1 MQIVREH
8 VAQRLRQQIEQGNHE
23 LKIVVDDPFVR
34 DLLKNFAHGHGIL
47 LDQSFASEIQS
58 FVGLVRA
65 FARRPP
71 KVRSAAAATVVAR
84 RLAAASP
91 LLGLQRP
98 TFGETFGAP
107 VDLIEQAVPG
117 DPACRRGLTDSRR
130 AIGQVLANLCNVLN
144 HERVVIGGSQPLQRP
159 LDVSTRHDS
168 QQRSAKQDEAARP
181 CLAHG
186 EVLRADRAGVP
197 AQRGMGASRE
207 RSLSRLRASDAGNR
221 NGDNSIVDPAVLVA
235 GRGAQVSTGRI
246 QAMPT
251 QVTGSPGRRRAPRG
265 LTAAA
270 LRFGRPRKRAAT
282 AGSEIRTSAYWEWAH
297 AVSALYPPARRSCR
311 R

>member
-1 MQIVREH
+1 
-8 VAQRLRQQIEQGNHE
+8 VAQWPRQQIEQGNHQ

-107 VDLIEQAVPG
+107 GDLIEQAVTG
-117 DPACRRGLTDSRR
+117 DLACRRVLTDSGR
-130 AIGQVLANLCNVLN
+130 AIGQVPANLCNVLN

-235 GRGAQVSTGRI
+235 DSRADVSVGRI
-246 QAMPT
+246 LRCISKATRPFRAG
-251 QVTGSPGRRRAPRG
+251 VLSRRG
-265 LTAAA
+265 ML
-270 LRFGRPRKRAAT
+270 RPRRSPQADRPGSVQTVDKRLLGDGGRVARPTT
-282 AGSEIRTSAYWEWAH
+282 AR
-297 AVSALYPPARRSCR
+297 PAR
-311 R
+311 